1 MFERPIFVISA
12 PSGAGKNSL
21 INILLQKEPR
31 LSHSI
36 SSTTRHRRGTEVD
49 GVNYYFLNRTE
60 FERRVAGNEFIEYAR
75 VLENFYG
82 TEFRELER
90 IFAQG
95 KYPILDIDVQ
105 GAQTLR
111 GKQLRMV
118 SLFIIPP
125 DMKELERRLR
135 SRGSESEAE
144 IQSRLELARLEMME
158 KDNFDYVV
166 VNDDLM
172 KAAEELAI
180 IVRKHMV

>member
-12 PSGAGKNSL
+12 PSGGGKNSL

-31 LSHSI
+31 LTHSI
-36 SSTTRHRRGTEVD
+36 SSTTRQRRPSEID
-49 GVNYYFLNRTE
+49 GINYHFLTREE
-60 FERRVAGNEFIEYAR
+60 FEKRVAANQFIEYAR

-82 TEFRELER
+82 TEISELDR
-90 IFAQG
+90 IFKAG

-111 GKQLRMV
+111 GKDLRMV
-118 SLFIIPP
+118 SLFIVPP

-135 SRGSESEAE
+135 ARGSETEAE
-144 IQSRLELARLEMME
+144 IQSRLELARLEIME
-158 KDNFDYVV
+158 KENFDYVI

-172 KAAEELAI
+172 DAAEEMARV
-180 IVRKHMV
+180 VRTHMT

>member
-12 PSGAGKNSL
+12 PSGGGKNSL

-31 LSHSI
+31 LQHSI
-36 SSTTRHRRGTEVD
+36 SSTTRNRRASEID
-49 GVNYYFLNRTE
+49 GVNYHFMSRAE
-60 FERRVAGNEFIEYAR
+60 FEKRIAENQFIEYAR

-82 TEFRELER
+82 TEIAELDR
-90 IFAQG
+90 IFKMG

-118 SLFIIPP
+118 SLFIVPP
-125 DMKELERRLR
+125 GMAELERRLR
-135 SRGSESEAE
+135 ARGSESEAE
-144 IQSRLELARLEMME
+144 IQSRLELARLEIME

-172 KAAEELAI
+172 QAAEELAQ
-180 IVRKHMV
+180 IVRTHMV

>member
-21 INILLQKEPR
+21 INVLLQKEPR

-36 SSTTRHRRGTEVD
+36 SSTTRRRRETEID
-49 GVNYYFLNRTE
+49 GVNYYFLDRPE
-60 FERRVAGNEFIEYAR
+60 FEKRVTENQFIEYAR

-82 TEFRELER
+82 TEYRELER
-90 IFAQG
+90 IFSLG

-111 GKQLRMV
+111 GRDLRMV

-135 SRGSESEAE
+135 SRASESEAE

-158 KDNFDYVV
+158 KENFDYVV

-172 KAAEELAI
+172 KAAEELAT
-180 IVRKHMV
+180 IVRTHMT

>member
-12 PSGAGKNSL
+12 PSGGGKNSL

-31 LSHSI
+31 LQHSI
-36 SSTTRHRRGTEVD
+36 SSTTRQRRANEID
-49 GVNYYFLNRTE
+49 GINYHFLTRPE
-60 FERRVAGNEFIEYAR
+60 FEKRIAENQFIEYAR
-75 VLENFYG
+75 VLDNYYG
-82 TEFRELER
+82 TEIAELDR
-90 IFAQG
+90 IFKQG

-111 GKQLRMV
+111 GKELRMV
-118 SLFIIPP
+118 SLFIVPP
-125 DMKELERRLR
+125 DMVELERRLR
-135 SRGSESEAE
+135 ARGSETEAE
-144 IQSRLELARLEMME
+144 IQSRLELARLEIME

-172 KAAEELAI
+172 KAAEELAT

>member
-31 LSHSI
+31 LEHSI
-36 SSTTRHRRGTEVD
+36 SSTTRRRRNNEAEGI
-49 GVNYYFLNRTE
+49 NYYFLDKAE
-60 FERRVAGNEFIEYAR
+60 FEKRIAENQFIEYAR

-82 TEFRELER
+82 TEIRELDR
-90 IFAQG
+90 IFRLG

-125 DMKELERRLR
+125 DMSELERRLR
-135 SRGSESEAE
+135 ARGSENEAE
-144 IQSRLELARLEMME
+144 IQSRLELARLEVME

-172 KAAEELAI
+172 KAAEELAV
-180 IVRKHMV
+180 IVRQHMV